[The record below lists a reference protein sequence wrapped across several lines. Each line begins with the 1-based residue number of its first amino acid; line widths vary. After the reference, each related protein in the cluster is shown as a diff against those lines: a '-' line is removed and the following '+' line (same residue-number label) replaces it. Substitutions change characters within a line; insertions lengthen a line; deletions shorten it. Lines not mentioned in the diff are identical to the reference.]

1 MEQLETLL
9 QLAQIITVVS
19 VVLGVWQIRSSMQ
32 MTQRQWNVDAFL
44 MYTQRYEEITNAFPN
59 DAFYCRFDRDRLPP
73 SSAELTRCIRRY
85 LNLVAEIRYLSQA
98 KYVDNQVWLVWQE
111 DIKATLKSELLMR
124 EWPIVEADYRHIPGF
139 REFVKELQAKEAIEP
154 AKTESSA

>member
-1 MEQLETLL
+1 MEPLETLS

-44 MYTQRYEEITNAFPN
+44 LYTQRYEEITNAFPE
-59 DAFYCRFDRDRLPP
+59 DAFFSRFNADRLPP

-85 LNLVAEIRYLSQA
+85 LNLIAEIRYLSQA

-111 DIKATLKSELLMR
+111 DIKATLKSELLRR
-124 EWPIVEADYRHIPGF
+124 EWPIVKADYQHIPGF
-139 REFVKELQAKEAIEP
+139 REFVDAIQAQKAIDP
-154 AKTESSA
+154 AETQSSI